1 MCSMD
6 KVFLYIFAI
15 LVLAIAAPAQA
26 MTCGEFNG
34 LGPAAKN
41 LQNLIAQSASHA
53 QVDVYR
59 KMIADHAASIAFLTI
74 TPRARGLQKLGKSK
88 EGLVPLIRESLVL
101 TRAACF
107 KSPNLNF
114 EDTGKGE
121 FNYLL
126 DAWGK

>member
-6 KVFLYIFAI
+6 KVFMYIFTV
-15 LVLAIAAPAQA
+15 LVLAMTIPAQA
-26 MTCGEFNG
+26 RTCEEFNG

-41 LQNLIAQSASHA
+41 LQNLISQSASHA

-59 KMIADHAASIAFLTI
+59 NMIADHAESIAFQTS
-74 TPRARGLQKLGKSK
+74 TARALALQKLRNSK
-88 EGLVPLIRESLVL
+88 EGLVPLVRESLAL

-107 KSPNLNF
+107 EKPNLNF

-121 FNYLL
+121 FNFLL

>member
-1 MCSMD
+1 MH
-6 KVFLYIFAI
+6 KVFLYLFAI
-15 LVLAIAAPAQA
+15 FVLAIAVPAQA

-41 LQNLIAQSASHA
+41 LQTLIAQPASHA
-53 QVDVYR
+53 QVEVYR

-74 TPRARGLQKLGKSK
+74 TPRARGLKKLSDSK
-88 EGLVPLIRESLVL
+88 EGLVPLVRESLAL

-107 KSPNLNF
+107 GSPNLNF